1 MMSEQI
7 HAARRGEDNGNSL
20 TRLEYAAYFREN
32 LLIAFF
38 GHCTRNHDHNIR
50 ALRKHRLILSKHFS
64 HKAFTTIALHGIPYF
79 PARGDSQTARRPFG
93 VETIKKDE
101 RRRYNLLPLLIYA
114 LKLVFSA
121 YALIFRKG
129 RRHWF
134 AAAAKLHG

>member
-1 MMSEQI
+1 MMIEQI
-7 HAARRGEDNGNSL
+7 HAAWRGEDNGNSL

-38 GHCTRNHDHNIR
+38 GHRTRNHDHNIR
-50 ALRKHRLILSKHFS
+50 TLRKHRFILSKHFS

-114 LKLVFSA
+114 LKLMFSA